1 MAQAQLD
8 ARIEK
13 LKKKIKQNNKN
24 YNFATLHSISDA
36 DDDNNNNNNNNAENI
51 IKLTRAKSLK
61 IYFSKNLGTN
71 TIGLFYNAAPRKA
84 FVITPRDW
92 SIILEN
98 KNIINL
104 HLNHG
109 FD

>member
-8 ARIEK
+8 ARNEK
-13 LKKKIKQNNKN
+13 LKKKKLNKIIKN

-36 DDDNNNNNNNNAENI
+36 DDNNNNAENI